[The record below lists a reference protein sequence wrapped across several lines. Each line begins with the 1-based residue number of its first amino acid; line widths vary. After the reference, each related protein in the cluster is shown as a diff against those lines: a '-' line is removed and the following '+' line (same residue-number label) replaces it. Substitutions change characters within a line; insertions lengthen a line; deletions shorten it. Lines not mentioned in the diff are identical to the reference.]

1 MVTLTRTLLFQNQD
15 EPLANNTTEEEI
27 VIGKQLSRF
36 DSKASSIPFA
46 NSSCG
51 TIYRAPSLA
60 SNCSQAVL
68 SGKNSRGPSRSRR
81 RRRRGA
87 MGRMSSS
94 EPQLLVKRLSIVLD
108 TDIDIIGGRRYPG
121 TSRRFFYG
129 RCPRDLL
136 ITVQDLKAFLTGFLL
151 FIVNLGNVHIGVF
164 NRDLLGPKKREIM
177 DLKNSKDTKL
187 Y

>member
-1 MVTLTRTLLFQNQD
+1 MMIVTSALLHFCTFKIISRCRLLLLPNQD
-15 EPLANNTTEEEI
+15 EHLANNTTENEI
-27 VIGKQLSRF
+27 IIGKQLARF

-60 SNCSQAVL
+60 SNCSQVVL
-68 SGKNSRGPSRSRR
+68 SGKSSRASNRSRR

-121 TSRRFFYG
+121 TSRRFYMAG
-129 RCPRDLL
+129 AQGTC
-136 ITVQDLKAFLTGFLL
+136 
-151 FIVNLGNVHIGVF
+151 
-164 NRDLLGPKKREIM
+164 
-177 DLKNSKDTKL
+177 
-187 Y
+187 

>member
-1 MVTLTRTLLFQNQD
+1 MVSALFAPKIIIRCRTLLFQNQD
-15 EPLANNTTEEEI
+15 EHLPNNNTTEEEI
-27 VIGKQLSRF
+27 VLGKQLSRF

-60 SNCSQAVL
+60 SNGSQIVL
-68 SGKNSRGPSRSRR
+68 SGKSSRGPSRSRR

-121 TSRRFFYG
+121 TSKRFYMAG
-129 RCPRDLL
+129 AQGTC
-136 ITVQDLKAFLTGFLL
+136 
-151 FIVNLGNVHIGVF
+151 
-164 NRDLLGPKKREIM
+164 
-177 DLKNSKDTKL
+177 
-187 Y
+187 